1 LNSGINNNS
10 EMQNH
15 QIKQYCPLDE
25 NVQELLYQAFHKLN
39 LSVRA
44 YDRIIKI
51 ARTIADLSG
60 SETIEEMHIA
70 EALQYRSLDRSL
82 W

>member
-1 LNSGINNNS
+1 
-10 EMQNH
+10 
-15 QIKQYCPLDE
+15 
-25 NVQELLYQAFHKLN
+25 
-39 LSVRA
+39 
-44 YDRIIKI
+44 KI